1 MYSLCVVFCV
11 SIACV
16 TGRFGGDCDQKC
28 HCKKVTDDC
37 QATNGR
43 CNSGCAQYFT
53 GDTCQGNPLCTLPDV
68 FYVQLYTYWEH
79 ALKTFEGDLMTKC
92 LRLVVVACLCNYGMY
107 TLQDI

>member
-1 MYSLCVVFCV
+1 MTY
-11 SIACV
+11 
-16 TGRFGGDCDQKC
+16 
-28 HCKKVTDDC
+28 DC

-92 LRLVVVACLCNYGMY
+92 LRLVVVACLCNLWYVYIARYIVTSQMNGILHLY
-107 TLQDI
+107 SSEYNSLTTT

>member
-37 QATNGR
+37 QTTNGR

-53 GDTCQGNPLCTLPDV
+53 GDTCQGNPLCMCNDV
-68 FYVQLYTYWEH
+68 LMMYDV
-79 ALKTFEGDLMTKC
+79 LMTKC
-92 LRLVVVACLCNYGMY
+92 LRLVVVACLCNYDMY
-107 TLQDI
+107 TLQDT